1 MCNRLLSFFVLA
13 MLAFSVGGFAAN
25 KKKPAAG
32 KPGAKVAGKHAT
44 GKKGSAGKGKS
55 SKSSMSGKLR
65 KSGKSA
71 VAATTWRNRQ
81 LAPSSERYRE
91 IQTALA
97 QKGYLQSAPTG
108 VWDASSIE
116 AMKQFQTSRKMS
128 PSGKVNSAS
137 LIGLGLGPK
146 HNPGP
151 PAVPNESPQVP

>member
-1 MCNRLLSFFVLA
+1 MRNRLLSFFVLA
-13 MLAFSVGGFAAN
+13 VAVFSVGGFAAT
-25 KKKPAAG
+25 KKKPAAK
-32 KPGAKVAGKHAT
+32 KPGAKVTA
-44 GKKGSAGKGKS
+44 KKSAGKARSSKKGRS
-55 SKSSMSGKLR
+55 SKSS

-71 VAATTWRNRQ
+71 AAATTWRNRQ
-81 LAPSSERYRE
+81 LAPSQERYKE

-97 QKGYLQSAPTG
+97 QKGYLKTAPTG
-108 VWDASSIE
+108 MWDASSID

-151 PAVPNESPQVP
+151 PAVPNESPRVSPPETP